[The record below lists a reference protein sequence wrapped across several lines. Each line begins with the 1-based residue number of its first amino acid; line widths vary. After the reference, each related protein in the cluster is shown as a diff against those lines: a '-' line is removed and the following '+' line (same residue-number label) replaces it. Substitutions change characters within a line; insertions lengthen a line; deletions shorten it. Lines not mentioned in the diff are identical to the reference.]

1 MFDLNYRCKVLW
13 DTMREQRNGNCCVCG
28 SSIRVKLHDE
38 APENM
43 HVHGLNLRK
52 IGQYYTVCDRLTL
65 SI

>member
-1 MFDLNYRCKVLW
+1 MFDLNYICKLLW
-13 DTMREQRNGNCCVCG
+13 DIMRAQRNGNCCVCG
-28 SSIRVKLHDE
+28 GSIRAKLHDE

-52 IGQYYTVCDRLTL
+52 IGQSYTLCDRLTL